1 MIDLLIHNAK
11 QLVTCA
17 GASGPKRGQAMQDV
31 GLIDDGA
38 IAIAD
43 GVIVATGPSTEL
55 RARYTARQTIDASQK
70 VVCPGFVDCHTHLV
84 FAGDRVNEF
93 ELRIKGATYL
103 EIMAAG
109 GGIVSTMHATRA
121 ATLEQLVAGA
131 RARLDEMLRLG
142 TTTVE
147 AKSGYG
153 LDTATELKL
162 MQAVDSLDR
171 AHPID
176 LVPTFLGAH
185 AIPPEYA
192 GRVDDYVELVT
203 REMTPA
209 VAEWYRASHF
219 NAAGV
224 PLFADVFCER
234 NAFDVPQ
241 SRRVLQAASEHGM
254 YLKAHADE
262 FTDLGGLEM
271 ALNLGATSVDHLDA
285 TGPSGMAHLAASS
298 AIGVV
303 LPAVNFNLGSAHF
316 ADARGLIDAGAALAL
331 STDINPGSAP
341 CPSLPLVMAIAC
353 RYQRL
358 TPAEAL
364 NAVTLNAAHAVGL
377 GQRLGSLEAGKQAD
391 VLIID
396 APDYRH
402 LAYHFG
408 GNPVERV
415 IKRGRIVV
423 P

>member
-1 MIDLLIHNAK
+1 
-11 QLVTCA
+11 
-17 GASGPKRGQAMQDV
+17 MQDV

-43 GVIVATGPSTEL
+43 SVIVATGPGAEL
-55 RARYTARQTIDASQK
+55 RAQYTARQTIDASQK

-142 TTTVE
+142 ATTIE

-162 MQAVDSLDR
+162 MQVVDILDR

-192 GRVDDYVELVT
+192 GRADDYVDLVMH
-203 REMTPA
+203 EMTPA
-209 VAEWYRASHF
+209 VAEWYGASHF
-219 NAAGV
+219 SAAGV

-241 SRRVLQAASEHGM
+241 SRRVLQAAAEHGM
-254 YLKAHADE
+254 HLKAHVDE

-271 ALNLGATSVDHLDA
+271 ALALGATSVDHLDA

-303 LPAVNFNLGSAHF
+303 LPAVNFNLGSTHF

-358 TPAEAL
+358 MPAEAL
-364 NAVTLNAAHAVGL
+364 NAITINAAHAVGL

-391 VLIID
+391 VLIIS